1 MYIYHVENVRSGQ
14 GGRLYL
20 ENPQNRRFWS
30 FLDLGPFKQ
39 LAITFVWYDPKPF

>member
-1 MYIYHVENVRSGQ
+1 MYIYDVENILSGQ

-20 ENPQNRRFWS
+20 EILQNGRFWC

-39 LAITFVWYDPKPF
+39 LAITFV

>member
-1 MYIYHVENVRSGQ
+1 MYICHVENVRSGQ

-20 ENPQNRRFWS
+20 EIPQNGRFWCFS
-30 FLDLGPFKQ
+30 DLGPFKQ